1 MAKIVT
7 IEQEMER
14 ARMIMALHTNGIIDK
29 GEARDLLVRTP
40 NFEGIG
46 KKSKA
51 KK

>member
-7 IEQEMER
+7 IEQETTQ
-14 ARMIMALHTNGIIDK
+14 ALVVKELYANRIIDRK
-29 GEARDLLVRTP
+29 EARDMLGRLP

-46 KKSKA
+46 KKLKA